1 MTSFKKLSILELN
14 PETSKKVTKLAKHYA
29 IAGSNLAANILSCLY
44 HYEFIFNR
52 KFESYPPEV
61 FWLILNSVE
70 MKNKLSTGLLG
81 RVLLKNGIGGTE
93 FGTSLIVTLSQ
104 SDIEYRGKNPH
115 ALVLMDHLSGVFKL
129 TSNWPALSQSDRCE
143 YCSQSEGVHLKTRL
157 RLNEDDIE
165 EKYIKQNGN
174 IFEWLA
180 HQAKS
185 GVASAKMNLVG
196 VSNCGTAALLQ
207 HAFL

>member
-81 RVLLKNGIGGTE
+81 RVLLKNGVGGTE

-104 SDIEYRGKNPH
+104 SDIEHRGKNPH
-115 ALVLMDHLSGVFKL
+115 ALVLMDHLSRGFKL
-129 TSNWPALSQSDRCE
+129 
-143 YCSQSEGVHLKTRL
+143 
-157 RLNEDDIE
+157 
-165 EKYIKQNGN
+165 
-174 IFEWLA
+174 
-180 HQAKS
+180 
-185 GVASAKMNLVG
+185 
-196 VSNCGTAALLQ
+196 
-207 HAFL
+207 

>member
-1 MTSFKKLSILELN
+1 MASFKRLSISELN
-14 PETSKKVTKLAKHYA
+14 PKTSKRVAKLAKHYA

-52 KFESYPPEV
+52 KFESFPPEV

-104 SDIEYRGKNPH
+104 NDIEYRGKNPH
-115 ALVLMDHLSGVFKL
+115 ALVLMDHLSRAFKNYL
-129 TSNWPALSQSDRCE
+129 LANQI
-143 YCSQSEGVHLKTRL
+143 
-157 RLNEDDIE
+157 NEKIAAN
-165 EKYIKQNGN
+165 QR
-174 IFEWLA
+174 
-180 HQAKS
+180 
-185 GVASAKMNLVG
+185 ASI
-196 VSNCGTAALLQ
+196 
-207 HAFL
+207 